1 MFNLCSNV
9 LLRLHQYI
17 LAVYAIDYDIQM
29 YIVADMLLN
38 DCIEYMMCSVI

>member
-1 MFNLCSNV
+1 MFNLCSNG
-9 LLRLHQYI
+9 LLRLQYI

>member
-9 LLRLHQYI
+9 LLRLQYI
-17 LAVYAIDYDIQM
+17 LAVYAIDYDKQM